1 MKRLPPPWVAS
12 AEAAGLSRRFQTGIR
27 SLLMLDYDGTLAP
40 FHTDRF
46 QAIPYPGVTARL
58 QTLSEMSQIRLVLV
72 SGRSARELSHLLGI
86 KVEIWGSHGRE
97 HLSPNGSY
105 KHFALDPAERAA
117 LDEVERKLS
126 ELGWAQTLEVK
137 PSSIAVHWRSADIA
151 TQERIH
157 STVTSVF
164 AGLGRM
170 GSLQLLPFD
179 GGSELRSTDR
189 TKGTAVREILTEES
203 SAIPVAYL
211 GDDLTDEDAFAALG
225 NGGYSVLVR
234 SEVRESVARFW
245 LRPPAELLD
254 FLDNWIRGA
263 S

>member
-1 MKRLPPPWVAS
+1 
-12 AEAAGLSRRFQTGIR
+12 
-27 SLLMLDYDGTLAP
+27 MLDYDGTLAP

-58 QTLSEMSQIRLVLV
+58 QTLSQLTQVRLVLV
-72 SGRSARELSHLLGI
+72 SGRSARELSQLLGI

-97 HLSPNGSY
+97 HLSSDGAY

-117 LDEVERKLS
+117 LDEVERRLS

-151 TQERIH
+151 TQEQIR
-157 STVTSVF
+157 STVASVF
-164 AGLGRM
+164 AQLGRM

-179 GGSELRSTDR
+179 GGAELRSTDR
-189 TKGTAVREILTEES
+189 TKGTAVSEILAEEPA
-203 SAIPVAYL
+203 AIPVAYL
-211 GDDLTDEDAFAALG
+211 GDDLTDEDAFGTLG

-245 LRPPAELLD
+245 LRPPAELLS